1 MIQIKD
7 NFENFRD
14 LDHLIFKNKVF
25 SYVYKGNKL
34 IWSVVSKIWKGR
46 DKWKGKEVWK
56 Y

>member
-7 NFENFRD
+7 SFENFRD

-34 IWSVVSKIWKGR
+34 IWSVVSKIWKSR